1 MVKCILSVLL
11 LLSLFITPALAD
23 PFEFLE
29 DYAADISELYNPD
42 DPSAGTFV
50 FSCRYPH
57 VDEHAEGGAVIN
69 AFYEYQLNDA
79 VDYLVP
85 MLQDGY
91 WGEDF
96 STVIT
101 YTVTCNSEDYFS
113 VLLRTEKNR
122 SETSVVQWKGQV
134 FSREYAYG
142 ATCSLP
148 VLLGILDQNE
158 KDEEIQSYQTEKVSK
173 TIRKMVWNLIEE
185 DDSQTLANCLSEEDL
200 AYLFFPAEDFYLDEN
215 GDPVFY
221 LQPYYVLETVPDNA
235 ELITFTIPFE
245 DILDEL

>member
-1 MVKCILSVLL
+1 MKYVFELCFLLLVLL
-11 LLSLFITPALAD
+11 RFLILGLAVGTVFIRRKLFGKLSDGQSLLIGVASTPLLVSLLDYLFGLVFIGW
-23 PFEFLE
+23 
-29 DYAADISELYNPD
+29 
-42 DPSAGTFV
+42 PSA
-50 FSCRYPH
+50 
-57 VDEHAEGGAVIN
+57 
-69 AFYEYQLNDA
+69 FY
-79 VDYLVP
+79 YLVP

-96 STVIT
+96 STIIT
-101 YTVTCNSEDYFS
+101 YTVTCNTEDYFS
-113 VLLRTEKNR
+113 VLLRTEKN
-122 SETSVVQWKGQV
+122 SSGTSVVQWKGQV

-142 ATCSLP
+142 ATCTLP

-158 KDEEIQSYQTEKVSK
+158 KDEQIQNYQTEKVSRI
-173 TIRKMVWNLIEE
+173 IREMVWNLIEE
-185 DDSQTLANCLSEEDL
+185 GDSQALADCLTEEDL